1 MTDSVVDCKAEVK
14 QATKYV
20 KETENV
26 AEKYSALTVS
36 KNSSDVNM
44 NVGEMPSAAFTAVP
58 TLKSVKKVRDAAPEA
73 MLTGLGPQSA
83 QTEYRVLYSP
93 WYNIFVSKFLSR
105 DGDGLCDNGCD
116 AAATAASAVW
126 PPSHSGIP
134 ADKYIF
140 TVQSSHIQAK
150 HQWKRGH
157 KRLHCLGCL
166 IIGLTVLLLGGETTY
181 NFSLEPP
188 PKLDYIF
195 LYRLCIYFVV
205 PTSC

>member
-73 MLTGLGPQSA
+73 MLTGRGPQSA
-83 QTEYRVLYSP
+83 QTENAESFTGETS
-93 WYNIFVSKFLSR
+93 WFLSFHPETVT
-105 DGDGLCDNGCD
+105 DSAIMDVMLQQQQPPLCGHHPTQGSLQINTYLPFKVVIFRQSISGSE
-116 AAATAASAVW
+116 ATK
-126 PPSHSGIP
+126 
-134 ADKYIF
+134 DF
-140 TVQSSHIQAK
+140 TVS
-150 HQWKRGH
+150 
-157 KRLHCLGCL
+157 
-166 IIGLTVLLLGGETTY
+166 
-181 NFSLEPP
+181 
-188 PKLDYIF
+188 
-195 LYRLCIYFVV
+195 VV
-205 PTSC
+205 